1 MSEFNYKKLQNG
13 SDIRGISLTG
23 VPGELPNLTDAE
35 ALRLAK
41 GYLLWLRNKTG
52 KSPEDLTI
60 SIGHDPRLSAKLLK
74 HGLIMG
80 LGPYGVRILDAG
92 LASTPAMFMSTI
104 FAEYQCDGAIM
115 ITASHLP
122 YNRNGFKF
130 FDRNGGLN
138 KGDIS
143 QIIEA
148 AQSDE
153 KLKALGEARFTDR
166 EFLDFGKKTYPTEE
180 IELIDTYCLHPS
192 TLS

>member
-104 FAEYQCDGAIM
+104 FAE
-115 ITASHLP
+115 
-122 YNRNGFKF
+122 
-130 FDRNGGLN
+130 
-138 KGDIS
+138 
-143 QIIEA
+143 
-148 AQSDE
+148 
-153 KLKALGEARFTDR
+153 
-166 EFLDFGKKTYPTEE
+166 
-180 IELIDTYCLHPS
+180 
-192 TLS
+192 